1 LLHGSPYPTLL
12 RLRRLCSQLDLPK
25 PGWHFLRRGMARD
38 LLDSGCPLSH
48 LMRAGG
54 WRSSSFLKYLLRT
67 DLDSREA
74 AEFALADSDSER
86 D

>member
-1 LLHGSPYPTLL
+1 
-12 RLRRLCSQLDLPK
+12 
-25 PGWHFLRRGMARD
+25 MARD